1 MELTVTWSDIEKE
14 LSTYTLPNEHNEVVL
29 FGAGFLGETEAPLL
43 KNELNIVAISDND
56 PKKWKKEIA
65 GIPCIAPEKILQY
78 KNVFVMSPVVKFYP
92 QIAKQMQELGI
103 SHCTV
108 DAYVVSKYLS
118 EYAKVY
124 QMLDETSRH
133 IYAGMLLSRIQGDAS
148 RIPYLCEEKQYF
160 ALPQFRFCGIH
171 EVFVD
176 CGAYTGENSQEFIQN
191 QVGVFDKIYAF
202 ESNPAAL
209 MAMQRRLAWERDM
222 WLFKGEQI
230 VCERKFVG
238 REHGQRVAFH
248 VMEGNPTNSFV
259 SVDESDAEWIGTVS
273 LDGYFAEKGEERI
286 TFLKADIEG
295 AEWDMLHGGQGII
308 QRSKPKMALS
318 IYHNIYD
325 FFRIPLLLKE
335 WVPEYRFAVRQH
347 WNSFEETVLYCYV

>member
-43 KNELNIVAISDND
+43 KNELNIVAFSDND

-103 SHCTV
+103 PHCTA

-160 ALPQFRFCGIH
+160 ALPQ
-171 EVFVD
+171 D
-176 CGAYTGENSQEFIQN
+176 
-191 QVGVFDKIYAF
+191 
-202 ESNPAAL
+202 
-209 MAMQRRLAWERDM
+209 
-222 WLFKGEQI
+222 
-230 VCERKFVG
+230 RK
-238 REHGQRVAFH
+238 
-248 VMEGNPTNSFV
+248 
-259 SVDESDAEWIGTVS
+259 SVV
-273 LDGYFAEKGEERI
+273 
-286 TFLKADIEG
+286 
-295 AEWDMLHGGQGII
+295 
-308 QRSKPKMALS
+308 
-318 IYHNIYD
+318 
-325 FFRIPLLLKE
+325 
-335 WVPEYRFAVRQH
+335 
-347 WNSFEETVLYCYV
+347 